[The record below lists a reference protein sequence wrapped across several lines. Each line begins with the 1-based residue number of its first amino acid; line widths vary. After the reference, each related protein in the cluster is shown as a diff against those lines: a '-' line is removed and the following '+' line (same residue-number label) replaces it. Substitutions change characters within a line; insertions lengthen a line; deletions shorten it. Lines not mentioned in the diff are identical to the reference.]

1 MVLYYINHISI
12 ISFYR
17 WNQTP
22 LSEAM
27 RHRNFEV
34 VKFLKEFI
42 NNNPEA
48 GHDNSPYENENGVTA
63 V

>member
-1 MVLYYINHISI
+1 
-12 ISFYR
+12 
-17 WNQTP
+17 
-22 LSEAM
+22 M

-34 VKFLKEFI
+34 VKFIKEFI

-48 GHDNSPYENENGVTA
+48 GHDDNSPYENENGVTA